1 MLAPMARP
9 HLLRHAHRFAA
20 VAAAVGLLAAAVLGA
35 GAGCGPNQSIF
46 WVCLN
51 PVTGK
56 DDGSIYDANHYVN
69 GEPDPCHCY
78 DPCGPEKTCP
88 IVVDAGPAQPG
99 CDAGP

>member
-1 MLAPMARP
+1 MLRP
-9 HLLRHAHRFAA
+9 PTRRHALRFAA
-20 VAAAVGLLAAAVLGA
+20 VAAVVASLAAAAFGT
-35 GAGCGPNQSIF
+35 GAGCGPNVSRF

-56 DDGSIYDANHYVN
+56 EDGTIYDDNHYDKN

-88 IVVDAGPAQPG
+88 DVVDAGPLPPG
-99 CDAGP
+99 CDAGDGG